1 MSAKWT
7 KQDLIE
13 FLEVL
18 IEHNVP
24 VHNNPYFR
32 KLLSRDQNLF
42 MNQNIRESTGNV
54 AYRTVDFDIDEVDDD
69 GFWERI
75 DQTDYNDLIEDN
87 AAQAILKMAER
98 FNLIN

>member
-1 MSAKWT
+1 MAKWT

-18 IEHNVP
+18 VEHDVP
-24 VHNNPYFR
+24 VHNNPHFR

-42 MNQNIRESTGNV
+42 MNQNVRESTGNV
-54 AYRTVDFDIDEVDDD
+54 AYRRADFDIDEVDDNE
-69 GFWERI
+69 FWARI
-75 DQTDYNDLIEDN
+75 DATNFSELIEDN
-87 AAQAILKMAER
+87 ATQAILKMAAR

>member
-1 MSAKWT
+1 MDQKWT
-7 KQDLIE
+7 KHDLIE

-18 IEHNVP
+18 IEHDVP

-32 KLLSRDQNLF
+32 KLLSRDQNLYV
-42 MNQNIRESTGNV
+42 NQNVREATGNI
-54 AYRTVDFDIDEVDDD
+54 AYRKVDFDVETVDDK

-75 DQTDYNDLIEDN
+75 DGTDYNELIEDN
-87 AAQAILKMAER
+87 AARAILKMAER

>member
-1 MSAKWT
+1 MSKHWT

-18 IEHNVP
+18 IEHNIP
-24 VHNNPYFR
+24 VYNNPYFR
-32 KLLSRDQNLF
+32 KLLNRDQNLF
-42 MNQNIRESTGNV
+42 INQTVRGATGNV

-75 DQTDYNDLIEDN
+75 DGTDYNELIEDN